1 MHFSLVTAAA
11 AILLLRFS
19 SVAVADPRAA
29 PAREKDYKL
38 TKPNQCCSHFAF
50 LEQQQTPIINKRKK
64 RRYTQRHTDTQRGPR
79 KGRKEKKKALISTY
93 VEEECKNLETRTPGA
108 LIVAC
113 AKGMSM
119 VLLKCIW

>member
-11 AILLLRFS
+11 ALPS

-38 TKPNQCCSHFAF
+38 RKPNQCCSHFAF
-50 LEQQQTPIINKRKK
+50 LEQQQQAPIINKRKK
-64 RRYTQRHTDTQRGPR
+64 KKRRYTQETQREDLEREG
-79 KGRKEKKKALISTY
+79 KKEKKKALISTC
-93 VEEECKNLETRTPGA
+93 VEEEWKNLETRTPGA

-119 VLLKCIW
+119 VLLKCIWK